1 MQRCWPYTAQV
12 RFSFAMPTVLPQLA
26 NVLATLALLV
36 AALATLLVAGSTG
49 GWFGRVPQGE
59 AAMGLV
65 VVLAAAVV
73 AALLTIFAAWLAA
86 MAGRLD
92 WLGARSAWWASGAGL
107 AVGGAAVVAFFA
119 WAEGMQ
125 GWARPASILAGGV
138 LPLLLQGWL
147 LRALWRADL
156 PASAERMLV
165 TAASLAALL
174 IGGLLLIG
182 LMAKVLARAEGG
194 RRAAADVA
202 TRAATEQARRRALT
216 PAERLR
222 EDYAGFSPGAP
233 LWVFVGTLA
242 DPVDDE
248 VRAVVVERAQRVPDF
263 ERELV
268 DTLVARF
275 PRYRHGALVLLRSLP
290 ASRRP
295 AAIGAALAASTRLA
309 AEEVREGDWLIAR
322 REAQPDP
329 IGHLRA
335 LVGAAHACG
344 PDAEVDAALAEL
356 REAIGSYPDAAI
368 RDRALAAL
376 DGD

>member
-1 MQRCWPYTAQV
+1 
-12 RFSFAMPTVLPQLA
+12 MPTVLSQLA
-26 NVLATLALLV
+26 NLLATLALL
-36 AALATLLVAGSTG
+36 AAGLATLVVAGSTG
-49 GWFGRVPQGE
+49 GWYGRVPQGE

-73 AALLTIFAAWLAA
+73 AGLLTIFAAWLAA
-86 MAGRLD
+86 VAGRLD
-92 WLGARSAWWASGAGL
+92 WLGARSAWWASGAAL
-107 AVGGAAVVAFFA
+107 AVGGAALVAFFA

-147 LRALWRADL
+147 LSALWRADVTG
-156 PASAERMLV
+156 SGERMLL
-165 TAASLAALL
+165 TAAAVAALL
-174 IGGLLLIG
+174 IGGLLLLG
-182 LMAKVLARAEGG
+182 LMAKVLARAEGNQ
-194 RRAAADVA
+194 RAAADVA
-202 TRAATEQARRRALT
+202 TRAAAEQARRRTST

-222 EDYAGFSPGAP
+222 EDYAGFSPDAP

-248 VRAVVVERAQRVPDF
+248 VRAVVVERAQSVPDF

-295 AAIGAALAASTRLA
+295 AGICGALAASLRLA
-309 AEEVREGDWLIAR
+309 AEEVREGDWLIER
-322 REAQPDP
+322 SESQPDP

-335 LVGAAHACG
+335 LVDAAAACG
-344 PDAEVDAALAEL
+344 PSTEIDAARAGL
-356 REAIGSYPDAAI
+356 RDAIAAHPDAARR
-368 RDRALAAL
+368 RDALAAL
-376 DGD
+376 DRD